1 MMRDTILMTYLYIIK
16 CKPRQLDEGHCWKI
30 TVGIG
35 CYSVQ
40 SHMHTYGHTHDIA
53 DRFNSNQ

>member
-1 MMRDTILMTYLYIIK
+1 MRDTTLMTYLYIIK